1 MVNQVSLGDRG
12 WPREVLRLRAQETF
26 GEVGLSGRAG
36 MLHKLELKV
45 SAPLDSAFR
54 NKDDVTQTPT
64 ALTWKCG
71 PSADSDHQSDTPIR
85 QQRTPSS
92 PRIPSVLLG
101 TEFGKRCSYQKR
113 LEMQK
118 DTKHRRKTT

>member
-92 PRIPSVLLG
+92 PRIP
-101 TEFGKRCSYQKR
+101 R
-113 LEMQK
+113 LESAFSETCTVATLK
-118 DTKHRRKTT
+118 KKERDKEVVKI